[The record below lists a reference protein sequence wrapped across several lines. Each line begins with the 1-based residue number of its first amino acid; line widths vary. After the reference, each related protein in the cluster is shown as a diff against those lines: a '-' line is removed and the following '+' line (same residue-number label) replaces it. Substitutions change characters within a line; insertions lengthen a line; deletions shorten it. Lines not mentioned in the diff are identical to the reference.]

1 MSKWCTRCTRE
12 PYEGC
17 DPDCPIFGLDFSDLA
32 EKYWQLLGKQA
43 NTEEI
48 PDDEELLPNNC
59 LYIKGWLKTDYDG
72 VPAVSDSNDR
82 YYDGNSIINK
92 IENYAQSNG
101 FFANTHQGLGGKR
114 SLIENCSMRAYF
126 TQDESSLYEA
136 QMKLVSMMYGG
147 DMETK
152 VSYVGYSEWTITGL
166 DLDKF
171 TIGGHD
177 LTRELDSHM
186 GEYMHLIIE
195 CN

>member
-1 MSKWCTRCTRE
+1 M
-12 PYEGC
+12 
-17 DPDCPIFGLDFSDLA
+17 DFL
-32 EKYWQLLGKQA
+32 QTL
-43 NTEEI
+43 I
-48 PDDEELLPNNC
+48 
-59 LYIKGWLKTDYDG
+59 
-72 VPAVSDSNDR
+72 R
-82 YYDGNSIINK
+82 
-92 IENYAQSNG
+92 
-101 FFANTHQGLGGKR
+101 GLGGKR
-114 SLIENCSMRAYF
+114 SVIENCSMRAYF

-136 QMKLVSMMYGG
+136 QMKLVNMMYGG

-177 LTRELDSHM
+177 LTREFDSHM

>member
-1 MSKWCTRCTRE
+1 MSRWCNNCRKE
-12 PYEGC
+12 PYGSC
-17 DPDCPIFGLDFSDLA
+17 DRNCPIFGLDFDDLV
-32 EKYWQLLGKQA
+32 EKYFELLNKQG

-48 PDDEELLPNNC
+48 PDDEELLPDNC
-59 LYIKGWLKTDYDG
+59 LYIKGFLKTDYDG
-72 VPAVSDSNDR
+72 VPAVSDSDDS
-82 YYDGNSIINK
+82 YYGGNSIIDK
-92 IENYAQSNG
+92 IESYAQSNG
-101 FFANTHQGLGGKR
+101 FFANTHKGLGGRR

-126 TQDESSLYEA
+126 TEDESSLYEA

-177 LTRELDSHM
+177 LAREFSSHM
-186 GEYMHLIIE
+186 GEYIHLIIE
-195 CN
+195 C